1 MPRPTVLAY
10 YFPDWHSDP
19 RNTAWFGDGWDE
31 WKLLDGAKPRFPG
44 HRQPRIPLAGHVDE
58 SDPAVAAAEIEL
70 AASHGVDG
78 FLVDYY
84 WYDDGPYLSGA
95 LDHGLLKAQN
105 REQVSFALMWANHEL
120 VDIFPYTDP
129 ADSQARR
136 LKDGAI
142 SRPVFEQMVEHIV
155 EAYFRQRNY
164 LTVDGKPWFSLY
176 EIGNFIAGM
185 GGVREAREALDWF
198 RQRVVEAGF
207 PGLHLDAVVWG
218 FGVLPTAITI
228 DDPATLVT
236 TLGFDTATSYVWIH
250 HADLQTFGFPRGD
263 VAQLRDAAFADYE
276 RLAKTLPVP
285 FHPNVTVGWDST
297 PRISQDVPFV
307 RAQYPFIAVFDQT
320 PTEFAVAL
328 HRAAAFI
335 DDHPTEH
342 PVITINAWNE
352 WTEGSALLP
361 DRANGLGFLEALR
374 AVFGVRGKRFAALGA
389 DGETGTTE

>member
-1 MPRPTVLAY
+1 MPRPTILAY

-31 WKLLDGAKPRFPG
+31 WKLLDAARPRFDG
-44 HRQPRIPLAGHVDE
+44 HRQPRVPLAGHVDE

-95 LDHGLLKAQN
+95 LDKGLLKAPN
-105 REQVSFALMWANHEL
+105 REEVSFALMWANHEL

-129 ADSQARR
+129 NAADARR

-142 SRPVFEQMVEHIV
+142 GRPEFEQMVDHII
-155 EAYFRQRNY
+155 EAYFREPNY

-176 EIGNFIAGM
+176 EIGNFILGM
-185 GGVREAREALDWF
+185 GGVDEARDALAWF
-198 RQRVVEAGF
+198 RQRVVDAGF

-218 FGVLPTAITI
+218 FGVLPTAITV
-228 DDPATLVT
+228 DDPATLLT
-236 TLGFDTATSYVWIH
+236 TLGFDNATSYVWIH
-250 HADLQTFGFPRGD
+250 HADL
-263 VAQLRDAAFADYE
+263 AAFDFPQGDPARLREEAFEDYE
-276 RLAKTLPVP
+276 RLAATLPVP

-297 PRISQDVPFV
+297 PRISRDVPFV
-307 RAQYPFIAVFDQT
+307 PGRYPFLPVFDQA
-320 PTEFAVAL
+320 PADFEAAL
-328 HRAAAFI
+328 HRAGRFLRE
-335 DDHPTEH
+335 HPTEH

-361 DRANGLGFLEALR
+361 DTTNGLAFLEALKS
-374 AVFGVRGKRFAALGA
+374 VFGLRPVLRKAGL
-389 DGETGTTE
+389 